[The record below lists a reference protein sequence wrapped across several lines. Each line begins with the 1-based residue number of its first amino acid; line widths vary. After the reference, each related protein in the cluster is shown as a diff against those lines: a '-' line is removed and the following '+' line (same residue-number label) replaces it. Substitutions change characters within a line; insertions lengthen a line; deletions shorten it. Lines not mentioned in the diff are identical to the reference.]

1 MQPVDQKKFDELVS
15 NLEMY
20 LTDCRERITKL
31 EGKVEEL
38 EAKPA
43 RGRKNASDS

>member
-1 MQPVDQKKFDELVS
+1 MQPVDQKKFDELVQ
-15 NLEMY
+15 NLEHY
-20 LTDCRERITKL
+20 LTDARERISAL
-31 EGKVEEL
+31 EAKVEEL

>member
-1 MQPVDQKKFDELVS
+1 MSLVNRQQFDELVA

-31 EGKVEEL
+31 EERVEEL
-38 EAKPA
+38 EKKPA

>member
-1 MQPVDQKKFDELVS
+1 MSLVNRQQFDELVA

-20 LTDCRERITKL
+20 LTDCRERIAKL
-31 EGKVEEL
+31 EEKVAEL